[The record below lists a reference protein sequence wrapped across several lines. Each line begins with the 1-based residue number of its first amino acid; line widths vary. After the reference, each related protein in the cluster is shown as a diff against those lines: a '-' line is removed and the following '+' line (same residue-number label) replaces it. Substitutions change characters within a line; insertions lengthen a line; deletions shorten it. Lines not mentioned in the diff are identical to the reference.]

1 MYEQSSS
8 SGCHSSC
15 GRAARKDG
23 PTSCRNIPNADETQQ
38 LINRLVEGDQDRRS
52 RNAAR
57 YEARYEA
64 RYDADY
70 RDGVP
75 VDDPDQPT
83 RRMER
88 P

>member
-1 MYEQSSS
+1 MVESA
-8 SGCHSSC
+8 GE
-15 GRAARKDG
+15 DG
-23 PTSCRNIPNADETQQ
+23 QQVFRNIPSADETQQ
-38 LINRLVEGDQDRRS
+38 LINRLVEGDHDRRS

-57 YEARYEA
+57 YEAQYEA
-64 RYDADY
+64 GYDADY
-70 RDGVP
+70 RNGVP